1 MAFDID
7 AFKSYLENQ
16 YKGPLYFFEINI
28 NCTIRQV
35 LVFIAPDFNNWLL
48 TISVLPEVSKSL
60 QQTVYDP

>member
-1 MAFDID
+1 MCLPCYSLKMAFDID

-35 LVFIAPDFNNWLL
+35 LVFIAPDFNN
-48 TISVLPEVSKSL
+48 
-60 QQTVYDP
+60 